1 MNLNIQHTGTQTDG
15 YSGNYV
21 DLGSFTVV
29 DLSGSLQLTPQMQ
42 LTGKITNLFDEN
54 EYEEV
59 QGYRV
64 VERSLFFGLTYDF

>member
-21 DLGSFTVV
+21 DLGSFTVI

-42 LTGKITNLFDEN
+42 LTGKITNLFDD